1 VSLKRARKAQAKKE
15 KKARQK
21 NGEQTKEDLEE
32 TTGSNGLINGEAE
45 VAKAKAKDESRSLW
59 EEKMTDEKGRPIAW
73 QHAITGEEITGRK
86 NKPIECK
93 GAILADD
100 VSARTERRFST
111 LADYRWAWGKH

>member
-1 VSLKRARKAQAKKE
+1 MQREQDFVSLKRARKAQAKKE

-21 NGEQTKEDLEE
+21 SGDLTKDDEE
-32 TTGSNGLINGEAE
+32 TTGTNGLINGEAE

-59 EEKMTDEKGRPIAW
+59 EEMTTDEKGRGIAW
-73 QHAITGEEITGRK
+73 RHAITGDEISGRK

-100 VSARTERRFST
+100 VSTCRDHCKQHRR
-111 LADYRWAWGKH
+111 